1 MERIRKDERCGNR
14 LLHVHHGER
23 TPSWKRYGKG
33 VANVEFTFY
42 AKAKRLGISLEETA
56 FADALMGGKRDVTR
70 GAMMELSREA
80 AAELHA
86 ALGEFLK
93 ESE

>member
-1 MERIRKDERCGNR
+1 
-14 LLHVHHGER
+14 
-23 TPSWKRYGKG
+23 
-33 VANVEFTFY
+33 VEFTFY
-42 AKAKRLGISLEETA
+42 SKAKRLGISLEETA
-56 FADALMGGKRDVTR
+56 FADAIMGGKRDVTR

-80 AAELHA
+80 AAELHV